1 MPDQDFT
8 IEDIAA
14 LECEN
19 KLLRA
24 RISRLESENAH
35 LGALAEIHQNVQR
48 QITRMESMNAR
59 LDRLLGKDDCDC
71 GGAQHA
77 R

>member
-19 KLLRA
+19 RLLRA
-24 RISRLESENAH
+24 RIARLESENAH
-35 LGALAEIHQNVQR
+35 LGALDEIRLNVQR
-48 QITRMESMNAR
+48 QIARMESMNAR
-59 LDRLLGKDDCDC
+59 LDHLLGNTECDC